1 MPSAHGIQAGIL
13 LMIGASLTF
22 GAQDGLSRLLAES
35 YGPVTVIA
43 IRFWFFAL
51 FVLAFAATRPGGIR
65 RVAKSKRPVFQTLRG
80 LLLITQICTAVY
92 GFTMVGLVGYQVIFA
107 SYPLMVAA
115 LSVPFLGERV
125 GWRRW
130 LAIAIGL
137 AGVLIIIRPGMEG
150 FSVYSIW
157 ALVAVGCVT
166 IREIATRKLSAD
178 LPSLFV
184 ALATAIAIGGLGAV
198 MLPAVEWAP
207 LSASALSLICGASL
221 AIIGGYLFSVM
232 TIRIGD
238 IGFVAPFRYTAM
250 VWALILGLLMF
261 GEIPDL
267 PTITGTVI
275 IILTGLYSLHRERS
289 VRPTT
294 QKQAHQANQGRD

>member
-1 MPSAHGIQAGIL
+1 MALSMLAFVL
-13 LMIGASLTF
+13 N
-22 GAQDGLSRLLAES
+22 DGLMKAVFDSMS
-35 YGPVTVIA
+35 IYQA
-43 IRFWFFAL
+43 IF
-51 FVLAFAATRPGGIR
+51 
-65 RVAKSKRPVFQTLRG
+65 LRG
-80 LLLITQICTAVY
+80 LITVPLIVLLAWHKGELIVSIAPRNRLLLTLRVTAEVGATV
-92 GFTMVGLVGYQVIFA
+92 GFLTALKHMPLANVTAILQVLPLTVTMA
-107 SYPLMVAA
+107 AA
-115 LSVPFLGERV
+115 LFLGEKV

-137 AGVLIIIRPGMEG
+137 AGVMIIIRPGMEG

-166 IREIATRKLSAD
+166 IREIATRKLSAN
-178 LPSLFV
+178 LPSLPV
-184 ALATAIAIGGLGAV
+184 ALATAIAISGLGAV
-198 MLPAVEWAP
+198 MQPAVEWAP
-207 LSASALSLICGASL
+207 VSASAWSLIGGASL

-261 GEIPDL
+261 GEIPDM
-267 PTITGTVI
+267 PMMTGTVI

-289 VRPTT
+289 VRRTT
-294 QKQAHQANQGRD
+294 QEPAHQANQGRD